1 MSHPRYQRLVKALRL
16 EQPDDIVPWYGGCLS
31 NAHHITGRPVITNDD
46 FARADSRAKLEQ
58 LIGQAADDLI
68 QVAETLD
75 YSLIMVFAPFDGAA
89 HLDLVARLRR
99 RVDGRFMIGSWVG
112 GGLLTIPE
120 GHVLE
125 SFCYRLC
132 DDPAGVHAEARGLLD
147 CANAWGR
154 RCLDAGS
161 ELLILANDI
170 AFNPGPFLSPAHF
183 AEFIQPCLNE
193 HVACLKSAG
202 AWVVFHSDGNLTPI
216 LEPIVASGIHGLN
229 PIDPMAGMDI
239 AQVKRQYGR
248 RVALF
253 GNVQC
258 DLVHR
263 GPLPAIR
270 ESARYCLESAKAGGG
285 LVYVTSSEVFADTPW
300 ENYLEVKIARERWG
314 RYDA

>member
-1 MSHPRYQRLVKALRL
+1 MSHPGYTRLVKALKL
-16 EQPDDIVPWYGGCLS
+16 EQPDDMVPWYGGLLS
-31 NAHHITGRPVITNDD
+31 NAHYITGRPVVTNAD
-46 FARADSRAKLEQ
+46 FEQAASAAARERLLA
-58 LIGQAADDLI
+58 QAADDLI

-75 YSLIMVFAPFDGAA
+75 YSLIMVYAPFEGEA

-112 GGLLTIPE
+112 GGIHNIPE
-120 GHVLE
+120 GNRLE
-125 SFCYRLC
+125 EFCYRLC
-132 DDPAGVHAEARGLLD
+132 DEPDGVHTEARRRLAR
-147 CANAWGR
+147 ANAWGR
-154 RCLDAGS
+154 RCVDAGS

-183 AEFIQPCLNE
+183 AEFIQPYLNE
-193 HVACLKSAG
+193 HVNCLKNTG
-202 AWVVFHSDGNLTPI
+202 AWIVFHSDGNLTPV

-239 AQVKRQYGR
+239 AEVKRRYGHL
-248 RVALF
+248 VALF

-263 GPLPAIR
+263 GPLAAIR

-285 LVYVTSSEVFADTPW
+285 LVLVTSSEVFADTPW
-300 ENYLEVKIARERWG
+300 ENYLEVKNARERWG
-314 RYDA
+314 RYNQ